1 MNLYRRVRERGE
13 GYSKRQEKASR
24 LPMDDP
30 KVRTISPAFLI
41 FVYLGEEDPRGE
53 YEESK

>member
-1 MNLYRRVRERGE
+1 
-13 GYSKRQEKASR
+13 
-24 LPMDDP
+24 MDDP